1 MILALISLAKMLKRR
16 ASKRF
21 VLVEAHEEPQH
32 AAGNSNNANND
43 SGTINNNIPNIVA
56 IEHDDV
62 DTDYGSSSSNNNN
75 ISNMHDNNFNNNNM
89 KSSLATTTTGNLLSV
104 TPAGTLK

>member
-32 AAGNSNNANND
+32 AAGNSNND

-62 DTDYGSSSSNNNN
+62 DTDYGSSSNNN
-75 ISNMHDNNFNNNNM
+75 IGNMHDNNFNNNNM
-89 KSSLATTTTGNLLSV
+89 NSSLATTTSGNLLSV

>member
-56 IEHDDV
+56 IDHDDI
-62 DTDYGSSSSNNNN
+62 DTDNGSSSNNN
-75 ISNMHDNNFNNNNM
+75 IGNMHDNNFNNNNM
-89 KSSLATTTTGNLLSV
+89 NSSLATTTSGHLLSV

>member
-43 SGTINNNIPNIVA
+43 SGIINNNIPNIVA

-62 DTDYGSSSSNNNN
+62 DTDYGSSNNNN
-75 ISNMHDNNFNNNNM
+75 IGNMHDNNFNNNNM
-89 KSSLATTTTGNLLSV
+89 NSSLATTTSGNLLSV

>member
-43 SGTINNNIPNIVA
+43 SGTINNIIPNIVA
-56 IEHDDV
+56 IEHDDI
-62 DTDYGSSSSNNNN
+62 DTDYGSSNNNK
-75 ISNMHDNNFNNNNM
+75 IGNMHDNNFNNNNM
-89 KSSLATTTTGNLLSV
+89 NSSLATTTSGNLLSV

>member
-56 IEHDDV
+56 IEHVDV
-62 DTDYGSSSSNNNN
+62 DTDYGSSNNNN
-75 ISNMHDNNFNNNNM
+75 IGNMHDNKFNNNINM
-89 KSSLATTTTGNLLSV
+89 NSSLATTTSGNLLSV

>member
-62 DTDYGSSSSNNNN
+62 DTDYGSSNNNN
-75 ISNMHDNNFNNNNM
+75 IGNMHDNNFNNNNNM
-89 KSSLATTTTGNLLSV
+89 NSSLATTTSGNLLSV

>member
-1 MILALISLAKMLKRR
+1 MILALIAFAKMLKRR

-21 VLVEAHEEPQH
+21 VLVEANEEPQN

-62 DTDYGSSSSNNNN
+62 DTDYSSSSNNN

-89 KSSLATTTTGNLLSV
+89 NSSLATTTTAGNLLSV

>member
-62 DTDYGSSSSNNNN
+62 DTDYGSSSNNN
-75 ISNMHDNNFNNNNM
+75 IGNMHDNNFNNNNM
-89 KSSLATTTTGNLLSV
+89 NSSLATTTSGHLLSV

>member
-32 AAGNSNNANND
+32 AAGNSNYANND

-56 IEHDDV
+56 IEQDDV
-62 DTDYGSSSSNNNN
+62 DTDYGSSNNNN
-75 ISNMHDNNFNNNNM
+75 IGNMHDNNFNNNNNM
-89 KSSLATTTTGNLLSV
+89 NSSLATTTSGNLLSV